1 MNMSKRVAYFSC
13 SGTTRR
19 KAEQLAERVG
29 ADLFEIRASEPY
41 TSADV
46 RWWNPWSRCVKEHK
60 DETCRPEIEAL
71 PNLSGVD
78 EIWIGYPIWWYTHPH
93 IIDTFFEQADLE
105 GKTVHLFAASGGS
118 GIEDSESQLKEAFPD
133 IHIVDGKRL

>member
-1 MNMSKRVAYFSC
+1 MQWKYPKKSRTTG
-13 SGTTRR
+13 GTC
-19 KAEQLAERVG
+19 G

-78 EIWIGYPIWWYTHPH
+78 EIWIGYPIWWYTHPR

-105 GKTVHLFAASGGS
+105 GKTVHLFATSGGS
-118 GIEDSESQLKEAFPD
+118 GIEDSESQLRETFPD

>member
-1 MNMSKRVAYFSC
+1 MSKLVAYFSC

-60 DETCRPEIEAL
+60 DETFRPEIEAL
-71 PNLSGVD
+71 PNLAGVD
-78 EIWIGYPIWWYTHPH
+78 EIWVGYPIWWYTHPR
-93 IIDTFFEQADLE
+93 IIDTFFEQTNLE
-105 GKTVHLFAASGGS
+105 GKTVHLFATSGGS
-118 GIEDSESQLKEAFPD
+118 GIEDSESRLREAFPD

>member
-1 MNMSKRVAYFSC
+1 MNMSKLVAYFSC

-60 DETCRPEIEAL
+60 DATCRPEIETL
-71 PNLSGVD
+71 PDLSGVD
-78 EIWIGYPIWWYTHPH
+78 EIWIGYPIWWYTHPR
-93 IIDTFFEQADLE
+93 IIDTFFGRVNLE
-105 GKTVHLFAASGGS
+105 GKTIHLFATSGGS
-118 GIEDSESQLKEAFPD
+118 GITKSMNELKATYPKLT
-133 IHIVDGKRL
+133 IVDGKKL

>member
-1 MNMSKRVAYFSC
+1 MQWNYPKNSRTTG
-13 SGTTRR
+13 GTCGG
-19 KAEQLAERVG
+19 E
-29 ADLFEIRASEPY
+29 DLFEIRASEPY

-46 RWWNPWSRCVKEHK
+46 CWWNPWSRCVKEHK

-93 IIDTFFEQADLE
+93 IIL
-105 GKTVHLFAASGGS
+105 
-118 GIEDSESQLKEAFPD
+118 
-133 IHIVDGKRL
+133 

>member
-1 MNMSKRVAYFSC
+1 MSKLVAYFSC

-78 EIWIGYPIWWYTHPH
+78 EIWIGYPIWWYTHPR

-105 GKTVHLFAASGGS
+105 GKTVHLFATSGRS
-118 GIEDSESQLKEAFPD
+118 GIEDSESQRREAFPD

>member
-1 MNMSKRVAYFSC
+1 MNMSKLVAYFSC

-60 DETCRPEIEAL
+60 DETCRPEIEVL

-93 IIDTFFEQADLE
+93 IIDTFFEQANLE
-105 GKTVHLFAASGGS
+105 GKTVHLFATSGGS
-118 GIEDSESQLKEAFPD
+118 GIEDSVSQLREAFPD

>member
-1 MNMSKRVAYFSC
+1 MSKLVAYFSY

-19 KAEQLAERVG
+19 AAESLAKKEG
-29 ADLFEIRASEPY
+29 ADLFEIKASEPY

-71 PNLSGVD
+71 PELSGVD

-93 IIDTFFEQADLE
+93 IIDTFFEQANLE
-105 GKTVHLFAASGGS
+105 GKTVHLFATSGGS
-118 GIEDSESQLKEAFPD
+118 GIEDSVSQLREAFPD
-133 IHIVDGKRL
+133 IRIVDGKRL

>member
-1 MNMSKRVAYFSC
+1 MSKLVACFSC

-78 EIWIGYPIWWYTHPH
+78 EIWIGYPIWWYTHPR

-105 GKTVHLFAASGGS
+105 GKTVHLFATSGGS
-118 GIEDSESQLKEAFPD
+118 GIEDSESQSREAFPD

>member
-1 MNMSKRVAYFSC
+1 MSKLVADFSC

-78 EIWIGYPIWWYTHPH
+78 EIWIGYPIWWYTPPR

-118 GIEDSESQLKEAFPD
+118 GIEDSESQRREAFPD

>member
-1 MNMSKRVAYFSC
+1 MSKLVAYFSC

-93 IIDTFFEQADLE
+93 IIDTFFEQANLE
-105 GKTVHLFAASGGS
+105 GKTVHLFATSGGS
-118 GIEDSESQLKEAFPD
+118 GIEDSVSQLRKAFPD
-133 IHIVDGKRL
+133 VYIVGGKRL

>member
-1 MNMSKRVAYFSC
+1 MSKLVAYFSY

-19 KAEQLAERVG
+19 AAESLAKKEG
-29 ADLFEIRASEPY
+29 ADLFEIKASEPY

-93 IIDTFFEQADLE
+93 IIDTFFEQANLE
-105 GKTVHLFAASGGS
+105 GKTVHLFATSGGS
-118 GIEDSESQLKEAFPD
+118 GIEDSVSQLREAFPD
-133 IHIVDGKRL
+133 IHSVDGKRF

>member
-1 MNMSKRVAYFSC
+1 MQWNYPKKSRTTG
-13 SGTTRR
+13 GTC
-19 KAEQLAERVG
+19 G

-78 EIWIGYPIWWYTHPH
+78 EIWIGYPIWWYTHPR

-105 GKTVHLFAASGGS
+105 GKTVHLFATSGGS
-118 GIEDSESQLKEAFPD
+118 GIEDSESQRREAFPD
-133 IHIVDGKRL
+133 IHIVDGKRF

>member
-1 MNMSKRVAYFSC
+1 MSKLVAYFSY

-19 KAEQLAERVG
+19 AAESLAKKKG
-29 ADLFEIRASEPY
+29 ADRFEIKAGVPY

-60 DETCRPEIEAL
+60 DETCRPKIEAL

-78 EIWIGYPIWWYTHPH
+78 EIWIG
-93 IIDTFFEQADLE
+93 
-105 GKTVHLFAASGGS
+105 
-118 GIEDSESQLKEAFPD
+118 
-133 IHIVDGKRL
+133 

>member
-1 MNMSKRVAYFSC
+1 MSKLVAYFSY

-19 KAEQLAERVG
+19 AAENLAKKEG
-29 ADLFEIRASEPY
+29 ANLFEIRASEPY
-41 TSADV
+41 TPADV

-78 EIWIGYPIWWYTHPH
+78 EIWIGYPIWWYTHPR
-93 IIDTFFEQADLE
+93 IIDTFFERANLE
-105 GKTVHLFAASGGS
+105 GKTVHLFATSGGS
-118 GIEDSESQLKEAFPD
+118 GITKSMNELKTTYPKLT
-133 IHIVDGKRL
+133 IVDGKKL

>member
-1 MNMSKRVAYFSC
+1 MNMSKLVAYFSC

-60 DETCRPEIEAL
+60 DETCVRKLRHCQICLESMKSGLGI
-71 PNLSGVD
+71 LSG
-78 EIWIGYPIWWYTHPH
+78 GTPIP
-93 IIDTFFEQADLE
+93 IL
-105 GKTVHLFAASGGS
+105 
-118 GIEDSESQLKEAFPD
+118 
-133 IHIVDGKRL
+133 

>member
-1 MNMSKRVAYFSC
+1 MPIFHAVELP
-13 SGTTRR
+13 RR

-29 ADLFEIRASEPY
+29 ADLFEIRSSEPY

-78 EIWIGYPIWWYTHPH
+78 EIWIGYPIWWYTHPR

-105 GKTVHLFAASGGS
+105 GKTVHLFATSGGS
-118 GIEDSESQLKEAFPD
+118 GIEDSESQRREAFPD

>member
-1 MNMSKRVAYFSC
+1 MSKLVAYFSC

-60 DETCRPEIEAL
+60 DETCRPDSEAL

-78 EIWIGYPIWWYTHPH
+78 EIWIGYPIWWYTPPR
-93 IIDTFFEQADLE
+93 IIDTFFEQTNLE

-118 GIEDSESQLKEAFPD
+118 GIEDSESQRREAFPD